1 MPLLLL
7 SLGVGAVPAFVSTSI
22 NLVRRLVHCPR
33 QTSVASILGTA
44 GPVPLSPPRRY
55 GNTTATCLRHR
66 YSPPLLS
73 LPGAGAQRQHPHCS
87 RRDTQGRRGD
97 LAARAGEVI
106 TRLPETGW
114 PAGLFARRD
123 AMILTLAATGLTYT
137 QIAARRICDVTAD
150 PVADALHVDAV
161 DRIAAIPPGLVA
173 AGSSPTR
180 VHRRRMEVLGFSDRY
195 FSTHLLATCMDTGD
209 GSELTGQDGRIDPA
223 DRRPLLTPIDRWG
236 HTPLTATPL
245 TARAV
250 ADIIAAHLSGQAP
263 RHIRL
268 PLRRSTENNSLT
280 KQATDIESL
289 GDD

>member
-1 MPLLLL
+1 M
-7 SLGVGAVPAFVSTSI
+7 STTDRRTEVAIRFQGVGSGHRTGHLWLSAALCDALRNPKTVALQLTWRILRDSRNWKTRRVEQGGSAWVNLGREQQRQYWSGVAHRIDRCPYFYFSLASASSPPSSPRTSI

-44 GPVPLSPPRRY
+44 GPVPLSPLRRY
-55 GNTTATCLRHR
+55 GNTTATYLRHR

-87 RRDTQGRRGD
+87 RRTQGRRGD

-161 DRIAAIPPGLVA
+161 DRIATIPPGLVA
-173 AGSSPTR
+173 AGSCPTR
-180 VHRRRMEVLGFSDRY
+180 VHRR
-195 FSTHLLATCMDTGD
+195 
-209 GSELTGQDGRIDPA
+209 
-223 DRRPLLTPIDRWG
+223 
-236 HTPLTATPL
+236 
-245 TARAV
+245 
-250 ADIIAAHLSGQAP
+250 
-263 RHIRL
+263 
-268 PLRRSTENNSLT
+268 
-280 KQATDIESL
+280 
-289 GDD
+289 

>member
-1 MPLLLL
+1 
-7 SLGVGAVPAFVSTSI
+7 
-22 NLVRRLVHCPR
+22 
-33 QTSVASILGTA
+33 
-44 GPVPLSPPRRY
+44 
-55 GNTTATCLRHR
+55 
-66 YSPPLLS
+66 
-73 LPGAGAQRQHPHCS
+73 
-87 RRDTQGRRGD
+87 
-97 LAARAGEVI
+97 
-106 TRLPETGW
+106 
-114 PAGLFARRD
+114 
-123 AMILTLAATGLTYT
+123 MILTLAATGLTYT